1 MTARQLY
8 EWVLIDL
15 NKVESPSFLLGDFI
29 YFFNKAINQYVNRK
43 YNIYDIN
50 QQATD
55 DLRALKATAILTPT
69 KVNGQYEFSNLYE
82 SVYEVT
88 LPVDYLHIL
97 NCVCEFSPQQ
107 ETQNNSLNLLSGN
120 LYVSPNLSSNSCAK
134 DNVEHFSAR
143 RLTADTWSTVINNY
157 YLKPTYRRPYF
168 YLHNVNTVNTDVN
181 SNNPYIQDTTNNT
194 LGTGT
199 DFFDNSFTITPGSPG
214 IPSVDLR
221 NFATRLN
228 VTDSN
233 GNTITENLVDKKMAS
248 RVSNP
253 TSVRLEIR
261 CGKDDPRHVLQKV
274 FVDYV
279 KSPQYIKLT
288 KEQLD
293 LVDDTSQI
301 LEFPDY
307 VCYEIVNELVTLIME
322 NVSDP
327 RLQTHIP
334 VIQSI
339 APPIQPGQTN

>member
-1 MTARQLY
+1 
-8 EWVLIDL
+8 
-15 NKVESPSFLLGDFI
+15 
-29 YFFNKAINQYVNRK
+29 
-43 YNIYDIN
+43 
-50 QQATD
+50 
-55 DLRALKATAILTPT
+55 
-69 KVNGQYEFSNLYE
+69 
-82 SVYEVT
+82 
-88 LPVDYLHIL
+88 
-97 NCVCEFSPQQ
+97 
-107 ETQNNSLNLLSGN
+107 
-120 LYVSPNLSSNSCAK
+120 
-134 DNVEHFSAR
+134 
-143 RLTADTWSTVINNY
+143 
-157 YLKPTYRRPYF
+157 
-168 YLHNVNTVNTDVN
+168 
-181 SNNPYIQDTTNNT
+181 
-194 LGTGT
+194 
-199 DFFDNSFTITPGSPG
+199 
-214 IPSVDLR
+214 
-221 NFATRLN
+221 
-228 VTDSN
+228 
-233 GNTITENLVDKKMAS
+233 MAS